1 MIIGNRAKEVEFASI
16 KANITTRDED
26 SIISSLEKE
35 LAKMSNKCMKAENE
49 VKKKE
54 VTFSKNNLTLP
65 QNCSRC
71 FEPIPSNNIA
81 SLHGLISFLFALKF
95 TGGISS
101 NPERDQSP
109 PSAIEIR
116 DQKLIK

>member
-1 MIIGNRAKEVEFASI
+1 MLVHITYSSNRAKEVEFTSI

-54 VTFSKNNLTLP
+54 VCKLY
-65 QNCSRC
+65 
-71 FEPIPSNNIA
+71 
-81 SLHGLISFLFALKF
+81 LF
-95 TGGISS
+95 
-101 NPERDQSP
+101 
-109 PSAIEIR
+109 
-116 DQKLIK
+116 